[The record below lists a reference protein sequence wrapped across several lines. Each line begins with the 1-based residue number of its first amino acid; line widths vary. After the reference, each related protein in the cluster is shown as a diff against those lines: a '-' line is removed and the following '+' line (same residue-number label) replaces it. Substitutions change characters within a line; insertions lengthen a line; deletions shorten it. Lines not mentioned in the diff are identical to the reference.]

1 MKRLLICLAVASC
14 VAFAQTPP
22 ALITIEYD
30 NYNGYGTA
38 PLTAIA
44 NLWPSCTIESFNGNP
59 SGWVDA
65 IDSSTDIV
73 IGDMHNYALMD
84 DQRYSYLTDW
94 YNDPALGPMWYAS
107 WQMSNYLYDDPLTA
121 AMGITS
127 STAISMPPITHYA
140 WDTSHQVFAG
150 ITDLSYADP
159 GYNTGGHRI
168 TVGTA
173 TPISGWTSGVT
184 AGQAAICVAPDGNS
198 IISGYFASLNP
209 TQAVDMWENILQF
222 MWGESSLTPATWGSI
237 KSEFGL
243 N

>member
-1 MKRLLICLAVASC
+1 MKRSMFCLAVAAC
-14 VAFAQTPP
+14 AAFAQDPSI
-22 ALITIEYD
+22 ITIEYD
-30 NYNGYGTA
+30 DYGGFGTA

-59 SGWVDA
+59 TGWADA
-65 IDSSTDIV
+65 IDSSTDIL
-73 IGDMHNYALMD
+73 IGDMHNYALQD
-84 DQRYSYLTDW
+84 NAAYSYITDW
-94 YNDPALGPMWYAS
+94 YNDPALGPIWYAS
-107 WQMSNYLYDDPLTA
+107 WQMAGYTYDDPLTA

-127 STAISMPPITHYA
+127 ASSISMPPITHYI
-140 WDTSHQVFAG
+140 WDSAHQVFTG
-150 ITDLSYADP
+150 ITDPSYGDP
-159 GYNTGGHRI
+159 GYGVGANRI

-184 AGQAAICVAPDGNS
+184 AGQAAMCVAPDGES

-237 KSEFGL
+237 KSEFDL